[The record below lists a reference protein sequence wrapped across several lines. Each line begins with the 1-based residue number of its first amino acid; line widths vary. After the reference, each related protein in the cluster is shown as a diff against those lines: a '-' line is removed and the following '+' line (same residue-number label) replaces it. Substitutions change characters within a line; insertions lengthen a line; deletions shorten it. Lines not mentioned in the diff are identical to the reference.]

1 MLTVF
6 TKPDAPTWFWSK
18 KASVKTQ
25 TFKMLAHKSSITF
38 HNETRLY
45 CLGEVAFSTWFFFLY
60 LFCFL
65 QKHWAGLPLA
75 SNQNLCSIK
84 MCFITEIWLTTCVH
98 WTPCHWTI
106 GAESTDDIWLW
117 TSSGWRKAQAKS
129 YCSCLSFLNGWT
141 QQHSESI
148 LMNPVCSSLS
158 HSCDLNHR
166 PPLHNL

>member
-1 MLTVF
+1 MHQRGSGQKKQVSKLRPSRCLHTNHQSLFIMKHVF
-6 TKPDAPTWFWSK
+6 IAWEKLLSVPD
-18 KASVKTQ
+18 
-25 TFKMLAHKSSITF
+25 
-38 HNETRLY
+38 
-45 CLGEVAFSTWFFFLY
+45 FFFLY